1 MKKVNIKVV
10 LNAKNTKIEEL
21 PDKSLKVWLT
31 AKPIDNQANKQ
42 LIELLADFYHSPKTT
57 ISVIKGQ
64 KGKNKVVGI
73 Q

>member
-42 LIELLADFYHSPKTT
+42 LIELLADFYHLPKTT
-57 ISVIKGQ
+57 ISIIKGQ

>member
-1 MKKVNIKVV
+1 MKKVNVKVV

-21 PDKSLKVWLT
+21 PDKSIKVWLT

-42 LIELLADFYHSPKTT
+42 LVELLANFYHLPKTT